1 MQCIQAGYQL
11 HVPAALSHR
20 KEVPVSAGQEAVKD
34 FRTGLDA
41 LEEIISRLCHESNL
55 DAMLTELYPG

>member
-1 MQCIQAGYQL
+1 MQCIQVGDQL

-34 FRTGLDA
+34 LRNGLDA
-41 LEEIISRLCHESNL
+41 LEKIISCLCHESSL
-55 DAMLTELYPG
+55 EAMLTEL